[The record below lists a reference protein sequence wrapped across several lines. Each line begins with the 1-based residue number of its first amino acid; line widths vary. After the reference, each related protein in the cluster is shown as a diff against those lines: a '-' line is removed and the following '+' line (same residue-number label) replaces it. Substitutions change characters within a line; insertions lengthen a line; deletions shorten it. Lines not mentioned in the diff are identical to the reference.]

1 MEKSRFVCLIIQELQ
16 KVRMKGD
23 LTDPIKVPYLG
34 DGTDAQIG
42 LSSMQFELVPW
53 TDVKSKPVVT

>member
-1 MEKSRFVCLIIQELQ
+1 MEKSQFICLIVQEPQ

-23 LTDPIKVPYLG
+23 LTDPIKVHYLG

-42 LSSMQFELVPW
+42 LPSMQFKLVPW